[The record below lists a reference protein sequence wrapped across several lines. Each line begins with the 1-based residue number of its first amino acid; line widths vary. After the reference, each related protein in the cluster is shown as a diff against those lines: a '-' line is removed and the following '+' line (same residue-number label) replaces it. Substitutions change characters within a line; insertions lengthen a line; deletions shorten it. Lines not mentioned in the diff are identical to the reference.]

1 MPDGGSNGAFIPTG
15 IANGSLLTT
24 GLLAPAYKSPRSFQ
38 MNVGMQ
44 RELRPGLVLT
54 ADYIRNVGLHY
65 LIGTDINHTGD
76 IAYFNKD
83 RSVERNCKHL

>member
-1 MPDGGSNGAFIPTG
+1 
-15 IANGSLLTT
+15 
-24 GLLAPAYKSPRSFQ
+24 
-38 MNVGMQ
+38 MNVGLQ

-76 IAYFNKD
+76 VAYFNKD
-83 RSVERNCKHL
+83 RCGNAIATL